1 MISPGTDKIENKVSS
16 SPVGP
21 ATFANNLSA
30 KITSSES
37 TPFLTNAHA
46 LAPGLFTSSG
56 VVSFSLAELL

>member
-37 TPFLTNAHA
+37 TPFLTYAQA
-46 LAPGLFTSSG
+46 LFEGFSTSSG
-56 VVSFSLAELL
+56 VFNFNLAELL